1 MVVRFYSYL
10 QGRSNPDV
18 SPYGIDFFQSIH
30 PYRFE
35 SSGMEALVAIP
46 TAEEI
51 KNILFHL
58 PKCKSPGPD
67 GFSAEFFI
75 TSWDLVGQDLIN
87 AVRNFFLTSEMPR
100 QVNATFISL
109 IPKTIGASSL
119 SDFRPVS
126 LCNIVYKIISKILA
140 SRLKSI
146 TQDSVQS
153 NQT

>member
-1 MVVRFYSYL
+1 MSRPTEL
-10 QGRSNPDV
+10 
-18 SPYGIDFFQSIH
+18 IFFQSIH